1 MALQNKGTPA
11 KPEAPKATKPAAAYQ
26 DFGIA
31 AGKHPAAIE
40 GSELK
45 KAADKCA
52 SDGSSDSAKALAEI
66 VVAEPSIVRQA
77 AQSGGTCEL
86 YNTASAVLK

>member
-1 MALQNKGTPA
+1 MALRNKGTSVKA
-11 KPEAPKATKPAAAYQ
+11 EAPNPTPPTAGYK

-66 VVAEPSIVRQA
+66 VVTEPSILRQA
-77 AQSGGTCEL
+77 AQSGGSCEL
-86 YNTASAVLK
+86 YNTASAVLN